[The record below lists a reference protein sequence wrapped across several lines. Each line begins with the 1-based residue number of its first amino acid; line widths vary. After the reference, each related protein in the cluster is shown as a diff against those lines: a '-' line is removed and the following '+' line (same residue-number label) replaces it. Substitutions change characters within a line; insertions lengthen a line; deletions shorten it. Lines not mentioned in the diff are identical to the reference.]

1 MPKRGENIY
10 KRKDGRWEGRY
21 IRGRSPSG
29 RAEYGYVYAGS
40 YRECRAKRQKCLDA
54 CREAPVAASSLTLN
68 QAAERFLADKQDDLK
83 RSTLARYTYVLEHY
97 ILPVFGAVL
106 LSQLTANQISEFLRR
121 LQKNGLSGKSARDV
135 GVLLKSI
142 LRYSTKKLDCPSPGM
157 TVELPAYRRKQIDIF
172 YPDEIQ
178 RLAQMIMDEPTTTG
192 IGILLTLNTGLRLGE
207 LCALQYKDIDLRNG
221 VVHVRKTVQRIRSG
235 DRTSLMVLP
244 PKSDS
249 ARRTIPLPGDMA
261 ALLQKLV
268 QSHPNGENYLLTG
281 KNVPMEPRTMQ
292 YQYRALLK
300 AAGIPYRNFHTLR
313 HTYASRCVER
323 GIDVK
328 SLSEMLGHA
337 DVRTTLQVYVH
348 SSLEHKM
355 RVIQSICFLAPALA
369 AEFAPSPSPSVFR
382 KRSNINSFWQRYRKW
397 GKFTKSTDAFLF
409 REFTTNS
416 LYYLAHYRQF
426 VCCVAF
432 QKNGATRWGD
442 TIFFVTGTEH
452 HIPESRN
459 VLWDSGSPG
468 RGFRNCPLRCR

>member
-83 RSTLARYTYVLEHY
+83 RSTLARYTYVLKHY

-142 LRYSTKKLDCPSPGM
+142 LRYSAKKLDCPSPGM

-235 DRTSLMVLP
+235 DHTSLMVLP

-382 KRSNINSFWQRYRKW
+382 KRSNINSFWQHYRKW

>member
-83 RSTLARYTYVLEHY
+83 RSTLARYTYVLKHY

-142 LRYSTKKLDCPSPGM
+142 LRYSAKKLDCPSPGM

-178 RLAQMIMDEPTTTG
+178 RLAQKIMDKPTTAG
-192 IGILLTLNTGLRLGE
+192 IGVLLTLNTGLRLGE

-221 VVHVRKTVQRIRSG
+221 VIHITKTVQRIRSG
-235 DRTSLMVLP
+235 DCTCLMVLP

-261 ALLQKLV
+261 ALLKKII

-281 KNVPMEPRTMQ
+281 KSAPMEPRTMQ
-292 YQYRALLK
+292 YQYRTLLK
-300 AAGIPYRNFHTLR
+300 AAGIPYRNFHVLR

-323 GIDVK
+323 GVDVK

-337 DVRTTLQVYVH
+337 EVRTTLQVYVH

-355 RVIQSICFLAPALA
+355 RVIQSICFLAPALTT
-369 AEFAPSPSPSVFR
+369 EVTPSPSPSGFPETP
-382 KRSNINSFWQRYRKW
+382 QYQQ
-397 GKFTKSTDAFLF
+397 L
-409 REFTTNS
+409 
-416 LYYLAHYRQF
+416 LAAVSQM
-426 VCCVAF
+426 
-432 QKNGATRWGD
+432 G
-442 TIFFVTGTEH
+442 
-452 HIPESRN
+452 
-459 VLWDSGSPG
+459 
-468 RGFRNCPLRCR
+468 

>member
-83 RSTLARYTYVLEHY
+83 RSTLARYTYVLKHY

-106 LSQLTANQISEFLRR
+106 LSQLTANQISEFLHR

-142 LRYSTKKLDCPSPGM
+142 LRYSAKKLDCPSPGM
-157 TVELPAYRRKQIDIF
+157 TVELPAYRRKQIVIF

-300 AAGIPYRNFHTLR
+300 ATGIPYRNFHTLR

>member
-29 RAEYGYVYAGS
+29 RAEYGYVYASS
-40 YRECRAKRQKCLDA
+40 YRECRTKRQKCLDA
-54 CREAPVAASSLTLN
+54 CQKAPMKASSLTLD
-68 QAAERFLADKQDDLK
+68 QAAERFLADKQDKLK
-83 RSTLARYTYVLEHY
+83 QSTLARYAYMLEHY
-97 ILPVFGAVL
+97 ILPAFGAIL
-106 LSQLTANQISEFLRR
+106 ICQLTANQISDFLLR
-121 LQKNGLSGKSARDV
+121 LQKGGLSGKSARDV

-142 LRYSTKKLDCPSPGM
+142 LRYSAKKLDCTSPGLA
-157 TVELPAYRRKQIDIF
+157 VELPAYRRKQIDIF

-178 RLAQMIMDEPTTTG
+178 RLAQKIMDKPTTAG

-221 VVHVRKTVQRIRSG
+221 VIHITKTVQRIRSG
-235 DRTSLMVLP
+235 DCTCLMVLP

-261 ALLQKLV
+261 ALLKKII

-281 KNVPMEPRTMQ
+281 KSAPMEPRTMQ
-292 YQYRALLK
+292 YQYRTLLK
-300 AAGIPYRNFHTLR
+300 AAGIPYRNFHVLR

-323 GIDVK
+323 GVDVK

-355 RVIQSICFLAPALA
+355 RVIQSICFLAPALTT
-369 AEFAPSPSPSVFR
+369 EVTPSPSPSGFPETP
-382 KRSNINSFWQRYRKW
+382 QYQQ
-397 GKFTKSTDAFLF
+397 L
-409 REFTTNS
+409 
-416 LYYLAHYRQF
+416 LAAVSQM
-426 VCCVAF
+426 
-432 QKNGATRWGD
+432 G
-442 TIFFVTGTEH
+442 
-452 HIPESRN
+452 
-459 VLWDSGSPG
+459 
-468 RGFRNCPLRCR
+468 

>member
-54 CREAPVAASSLTLN
+54 CREAPVATSLLTLN

-97 ILPVFGAVL
+97 IQPVLGAVL

-142 LRYSTKKLDCPSPGM
+142 LRYSAKKLDCPSPGM

-172 YPDEIQ
+172 YPDEIR

-281 KNVPMEPRTMQ
+281 KNMPMEPRTMQ

-323 GIDVK
+323 GVDIK

-355 RVIQSICFLAPALA
+355 RVIQSICFLAPALTT
-369 AEFAPSPSPSVFR
+369 EVTPSPSPSGFPETP
-382 KRSNINSFWQRYRKW
+382 QYQQ
-397 GKFTKSTDAFLF
+397 L
-409 REFTTNS
+409 
-416 LYYLAHYRQF
+416 LAALSQM
-426 VCCVAF
+426 
-432 QKNGATRWGD
+432 G
-442 TIFFVTGTEH
+442 
-452 HIPESRN
+452 
-459 VLWDSGSPG
+459 
-468 RGFRNCPLRCR
+468 

>member
-40 YRECRAKRQKCLDA
+40 YRECRTKRQKCLDA
-54 CREAPVAASSLTLN
+54 CQKAPMKASSLTLD
-68 QAAERFLADKQDDLK
+68 QAAERFLADKQDKLK
-83 RSTLARYTYVLEHY
+83 QSTLARYAYMLEHY
-97 ILPVFGAVL
+97 ILPAFGAIL
-106 LSQLTANQISEFLRR
+106 ICQLTANQISDFLLR
-121 LQKNGLSGKSARDV
+121 LQKGGLSGKSARDV

-142 LRYSTKKLDCPSPGM
+142 LRYSAKKLDCTSPGLA
-157 TVELPAYRRKQIDIF
+157 VELPAYRRKQIDIF

-178 RLAQMIMDEPTTTG
+178 RLAQKIMDKPTTAG

-221 VVHVRKTVQRIRSG
+221 VIHITKTVQRIRSG
-235 DRTSLMVLP
+235 DRTCLMVLP

-261 ALLQKLV
+261 ALLKKII

-281 KNVPMEPRTMQ
+281 KSAPMEPRTMQ
-292 YQYRALLK
+292 YQYRTLLK
-300 AAGIPYRNFHTLR
+300 AAGIPYRNFHVLR

-323 GIDVK
+323 GVDVK

-355 RVIQSICFLAPALA
+355 RVIQSICFLAPALTT
-369 AEFAPSPSPSVFR
+369 EVTPSPSPSGFPETP
-382 KRSNINSFWQRYRKW
+382 QYQQ
-397 GKFTKSTDAFLF
+397 L
-409 REFTTNS
+409 
-416 LYYLAHYRQF
+416 LAAVSQM
-426 VCCVAF
+426 
-432 QKNGATRWGD
+432 G
-442 TIFFVTGTEH
+442 
-452 HIPESRN
+452 
-459 VLWDSGSPG
+459 
-468 RGFRNCPLRCR
+468 